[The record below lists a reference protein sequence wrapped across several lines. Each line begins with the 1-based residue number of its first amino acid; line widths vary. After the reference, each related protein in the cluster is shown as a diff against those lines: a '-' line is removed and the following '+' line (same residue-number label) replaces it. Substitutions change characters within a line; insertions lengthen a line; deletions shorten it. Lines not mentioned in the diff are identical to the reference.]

1 MLDQWLAQ
9 FAGFMWGPWL
19 VLLLVG
25 GGLYF
30 CIHSGFKPFMYFK
43 EGIAI
48 LWGKYDQQSG
58 QGGQLRPYQALATA
72 LSGTLG
78 LGNVAGVA
86 AAISIGGPGAI
97 FWMWI
102 SAIIGVATKFYTA
115 TLAVMFR
122 GKDSAGELQGGPMY
136 IIREA
141 LPKKLLPL
149 AYLFA
154 IAGLIGTSPIFQ
166 VNQLTEI
173 VREVV
178 AYPMQLAAPESHFS
192 FDLIFGLSVACIVF
206 GVVSGRIQ
214 RIGKIAGL
222 MVPIIVLGYLAMT
235 LWVIGANIADVP
247 AAFKLIVVDAF
258 TGEAAAGG
266 VVGAVIMLGVRR
278 GAFSNE
284 AGIGTESL
292 AHGAA
297 KTSEPVREGLVAMLG
312 PIIDTLIVCTCTA
325 LVLIL
330 TGVWQGIDGL
340 AGVSLTAR
348 AFELAMP
355 GFGSIALLIMVVFLS
370 LTTVFTFWYYGTK
383 CASFLF
389 GANSRN
395 GYTLFYLTLVV
406 LGALGSV
413 EAVFYIMDGFYAMM
427 AIPTMISTIWL
438 APKVKQAADKYFAD
452 LRCR

>member
-1 MLDQWLAQ
+1 MLDQYLSQ
-9 FAGFMWGPWL
+9 FASMMWGPWL

-25 GGLYF
+25 GGLFF
-30 CIHSGFKPFMYFK
+30 CIHSGFRPFLFFK
-43 EGIAI
+43 EGVSI
-48 LWGKYDQQSG
+48 LGGKYDQQSSV
-58 QGGQLRPYQALATA
+58 GGQLRPYQALATA

-86 AAISIGGPGAI
+86 AAITIGGPGAI

-122 GKDSAGELQGGPMY
+122 GKDSNGELQGGPMY

-141 LPKKLLPL
+141 MPKKFLPL

-166 VNQLTEI
+166 VNQLVEI
-173 VREVV
+173 IREVV
-178 AYPMQLAAPESHFS
+178 AYPLAIATPDEHFS
-192 FDLIFGLSVACIVF
+192 FDLVLGVVIAIIVF
-206 GVVSGRIQ
+206 GVVSGRIK

-222 MVPIIVLGYLAMT
+222 MVPIIVVGYFAMT
-235 LWVIGANIADVP
+235 LWVLANNFAEVP
-247 AAFKLIVVDAF
+247 AAFVLIVTDAF

-266 VVGAVIMLGVRR
+266 AVGAVIMLGVRR

-297 KTSEPVREGLVAMLG
+297 KTQEPVREGLVAMLG
-312 PIIDTLIVCTCTA
+312 PVIDTLIVCTCTA

-330 TGVWQGIDGL
+330 TGVWQGVDGL
-340 AGVSLTAR
+340 AGVTLTAR

-355 GFGSIALLIMVVFLS
+355 GFGSIALLIMVIFLS

-389 GANSRN
+389 GANSYK
-395 GYTLFYLTLVV
+395 GYTVFYLSLVV
-406 LGALGSV
+406 LGALGSI
-413 EAVFYIMDGFYAMM
+413 EAVVYIMDGFYAMM
-427 AIPTMISTIWL
+427 AIPTMISTIYL
-438 APKVKQAADKYFAD
+438 APKVKSAADKYFSE
-452 LRCR
+452 LKS